1 MAEALPGVIHQ
12 VHVAGFRTCP
22 YHQRALRK
30 ARDTFGANRVDERT
44 FPTRAEYKNWLRQN
58 SVSGGIVDTIA
69 ALHPRAGR
77 HTSSPFVW
85 INEDY
90 FVGGCDDLHA
100 LSDSLLATTKTSDNV
115 LGSRKDFMTQFNN
128 ADDTM
133 RARVKLA
140 MRKYY
145 QDSPGIQVGLDAPS
159 FLVSSLDGA
168 TDYHLEDFYRQGI
181 PLVLNFGSCS

>member
-1 MAEALPGVIHQ
+1 M
-12 VHVAGFRTCP
+12 
-22 YHQRALRK
+22 
-30 ARDTFGANRVDERT
+30 
-44 FPTRAEYKNWLRQN
+44 
-58 SVSGGIVDTIA
+58 
-69 ALHPRAGR
+69 
-77 HTSSPFVW
+77 
-85 INEDY
+85 
-90 FVGGCDDLHA
+90 GGCDDLHA